1 MGFDQQHLNWL
12 ITFLFNTSPDSIE
25 QQDYH
30 LAHYYLDK
38 RDIAENYQ
46 LFSMV
51 LARLPQRAKL
61 FFLEESYYIQ
71 ITNYTGVQIRMIWAF
86 STI

>member
-38 RDIAENYQ
+38 LDIAENYQ

-61 FFLEESYYIQ
+61 FFLEESYKGKQQMIRE
-71 ITNYTGVQIRMIWAF
+71 GVDVRCPF
-86 STI
+86 

>member
-12 ITFLFNTSPDSIE
+12 ITFLFNTSPNSIE

-38 RDIAENYQ
+38 LDIAENYQ

-61 FFLEESYYIQ
+61 FFLEESYKGKQ
-71 ITNYTGVQIRMIWAF
+71 QMIREVVDVRCPF
-86 STI
+86 

>member
-38 RDIAENYQ
+38 LDIAENYQ

-51 LARLPQRAKL
+51 LARLPQCAKL
-61 FFLEESYYIQ
+61 FFLEESYKGKQ
-71 ITNYTGVQIRMIWAF
+71 QMIREVVDVRCPF
-86 STI
+86 

>member
-38 RDIAENYQ
+38 LDIAENYQ

-51 LARLPQRAKL
+51 IARLPQRAKL
-61 FFLEESYYIQ
+61 FFLEESYKGKQ
-71 ITNYTGVQIRMIWAF
+71 QMIREVVDVRCPF
-86 STI
+86 